1 MRASST
7 AAGSVTVVN
16 LGAIAVYMLQSVLL
30 YGGVLLHLKH
40 KLMIVFSWFMSTLLL
55 LVLHNLL
62 CSGPGYV
69 AG

>member
-40 KLMIVFSWFMSTLLL
+40 KVKSI
-55 LVLHNLL
+55 
-62 CSGPGYV
+62 
-69 AG
+69 